1 MELEGRVT
9 VVTGA
14 ASGIGK
20 AMAERFAAEGADV
33 AVLDIDGDAVSSVA
47 RKIGGS
53 AWQLDVADEPATR
66 AVVRKIEESLGPIDL
81 FCFNAGIATGGGVE
95 ATNDAWQRTWEVN
108 LMSHVYG
115 ARAVLPSMLSRGE
128 GYLLHTASAA
138 GLLTNIGA
146 APYSVT
152 KHGVVS
158 LAEWLSV
165 TYGDQG
171 IRVSCLCPQFVDTPM
186 LDLFDAGGEMGGWVR
201 SVAISAE
208 DVAQTVVDGIRAET
222 FLILPHPDVAAFFAR
237 KGEDYDRWL
246 SGMRKL
252 QSNVGYAPPGF
263 GVD

>member
-1 MELEGRVT
+1 MELQGKVA

-20 AMAERFAAEGADV
+20 ALATRFVAEGADV
-33 AVLDIDGDAVSSVA
+33 AVLDLDGDEVSSVA
-47 RKIGGS
+47 RKIGAS
-53 AWQLDVADEPATR
+53 AWQLDVADESHTH
-66 AVVRKIEESLGPIDL
+66 AVVAKIENSLGPIDL

-95 ATNDAWQRTWEVN
+95 ATNAAWQRTWEVN
-108 LMSHVYG
+108 VMAHVYG
-115 ARAVLPSMLSRGE
+115 ARAVLPSMLARGE

-152 KHGVVS
+152 KHGVVA

-186 LDLFDAGGEMGGWVR
+186 LDLFDAGGEMGGWVH
-201 SVAISAE
+201 SVAISPEEVAE
-208 DVAQTVVDGIRAET
+208 TVVDGIRDER
-222 FLILPHPDVAAFFAR
+222 FLILPHPEVAAFFAR

-252 QSNVGYAPPGF
+252 QSNVGYRAPGF
-263 GVD
+263 GV